1 MCWWWHILADFSE
14 SIKNFAE
21 KTAILIWNLQS
32 WGECATIN
40 VLHLNLLFYTEH
52 KFRVD
57 GRFCDLV
64 LEMFK
69 ADLH

>member
-1 MCWWWHILADFSE
+1 MKVSKFRRSNGYFDME
-14 SIKNFAE
+14 SSK
-21 KTAILIWNLQS
+21 L
-32 WGECATIN
+32 GECATID
-40 VLHLNLLFYTEH
+40 VLHPNLLFYTEH